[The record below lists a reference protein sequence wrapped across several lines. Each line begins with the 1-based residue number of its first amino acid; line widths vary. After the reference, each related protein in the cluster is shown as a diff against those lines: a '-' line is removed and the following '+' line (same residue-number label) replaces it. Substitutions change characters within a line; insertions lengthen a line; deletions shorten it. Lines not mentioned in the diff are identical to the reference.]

1 MSLETKLMDDLKLAM
16 KEKNKV
22 KKSVITLIRAAVK
35 QYEVDNRSKLDDQ
48 GIIDIVAKQM
58 KQRKDAL
65 EEFMKAGRED
75 LISQTREEIELLKD
89 YLPAQLSEEE
99 IEVIVVDTI
108 KEIEASSIK
117 EMGKVMSALMPKVK
131 GKADGKIVNELVK
144 KHLQ

>member
-1 MSLETKLMDDLKLAM
+1 MSLKAKLMDDLKLAM
-16 KEKNKV
+16 KEKNQV
-22 KKSVITLIRAAVK
+22 KKSVVTLIRSAIK
-35 QYEVDNRSKLDDQ
+35 QYEVDNRVELDEQ
-48 GIIDIVAKQM
+48 GVLDIVVKQM

-65 EEFMKAGRED
+65 EEFTKAGRED
-75 LISQTREEIELLKD
+75 LISQTQEEIEVLKG

-108 KEIEASSIK
+108 KEIGASSMK

>member
-1 MSLETKLMDDLKLAM
+1 MSLKAKLMDDLKLAM
-16 KEKNKV
+16 KEKNQV
-22 KKSVITLIRAAVK
+22 KKSVVTLIRAAVK
-35 QYEVDNRSKLDDQ
+35 QYEVDNRVELDEQ
-48 GIIDIVAKQM
+48 GVLDIVVKQM

-65 EEFMKAGRED
+65 EEFTKAGRED
-75 LISQTREEIELLKD
+75 LISQTQEEMEILKD

-99 IEVIVVDTI
+99 IEAIVVDTI
-108 KEIEASSIK
+108 KEIGASSKK

>member
-35 QYEVDNRSKLDDQ
+35 QYEVDNRAKLDDQ

-65 EEFMKAGRED
+65 EEFIKAGRED
-75 LISQTREEIELLKD
+75 LISQTREEIEMLKD
-89 YLPAQLSEEE
+89 YLPAQLSEED
-99 IEVIVVDTI
+99 IESIVVDTI
-108 KEIEASSIK
+108 KEIEASSMK

>member
-1 MSLETKLMDDLKLAM
+1 MSLEAKLMDDLKLAM
-16 KEKNKV
+16 KEKNQV
-22 KKSVITLIRAAVK
+22 KKSVVTLIRAAVK

-48 GIIDIVAKQM
+48 GIVDIVSKQM

-65 EEFMKAGRED
+65 EEFTKAGRED
-75 LISQTREEIELLKD
+75 LISQTREEIEILKD

-108 KEIEASSIK
+108 NEIGVSSMK

>member
-1 MSLETKLMDDLKLAM
+1 MSLKAKLMDDLKLAM
-16 KEKNKV
+16 KEKNQV
-22 KKSVITLIRAAVK
+22 KKSVVTLIRAAIK
-35 QYEVDNRSKLDDQ
+35 QYEVDNRVELDEQ
-48 GIIDIVAKQM
+48 GVLDIVVKQM

-65 EEFMKAGRED
+65 EEFTKAGRED
-75 LISQTREEIELLKD
+75 LISQTQEEIEILKD

-108 KEIEASSIK
+108 TEIGASSKK
-117 EMGKVMSALMPKVK
+117 EMGRLMSVLMPKVK

>member
-35 QYEVDNRSKLDDQ
+35 QYEVDNRAKLDDQ

-65 EEFMKAGRED
+65 EEFTKAGRED

-108 KEIEASSIK
+108 KEIEASSMK

>member
-1 MSLETKLMDDLKLAM
+1 MSLKAKLMDDLKLAM
-16 KEKNKV
+16 KEKNQV

-35 QYEVDNRSKLDDQ
+35 QYEVDNRVELDEQ
-48 GIIDIVAKQM
+48 GVLDIVVKQM

-65 EEFMKAGRED
+65 EEFTKAGRED
-75 LISQTREEIELLKD
+75 LISQTQEEMEILKD

-108 KEIEASSIK
+108 KEIGASSMK

>member
-1 MSLETKLMDDLKLAM
+1 MSLKAKLMDDLKLAM
-16 KEKNKV
+16 KEKNQV
-22 KKSVITLIRAAVK
+22 KKSVVTLIRAAVK
-35 QYEVDNRSKLDDQ
+35 QYEVDNRVELDEQ
-48 GIIDIVAKQM
+48 GVLDIVVKQM

-65 EEFMKAGRED
+65 EEFTKAGRED
-75 LISQTREEIELLKD
+75 LISQTQEEIEILKE

-108 KEIEASSIK
+108 KEIGASSKK